1 MVSLEA
7 RINDLQ
13 KQVLKNKITSI
24 NGGELREGS
33 GGTGIDIP
41 QTFVLG
47 KITVATIQGSSYIW
61 KYTVVPVVVDG
72 IGDVNIAGQASYA
85 LNLTELNNPSDGTG
99 VHGNGVD
106 NSVAGWPAGY
116 EIQPCPVNTIVMLW
130 PIQSITGIRYVFS
143 YANGV
148 DGTC

>member
-1 MVSLEA
+1 MVSLEERVNA
-7 RINDLQ
+7 LTKEVRRNR
-13 KQVLKNKITSI
+13 ITSI
-24 NGGELREGS
+24 NGGEIREGS

-41 QTFVLG
+41 QAFVLG
-47 KITVATIQGSSYIW
+47 KITVADIQGSSYIW

-72 IGDVNIAGQASYA
+72 IGDVNTAGSSSYA
-85 LNLTELNNPSDGTG
+85 YNLTELNNPSDGTG

-116 EIQPCPVNTIVMLW
+116 EIQPCPVDTIVMLW
-130 PIQSITGIRYVFS
+130 PIQSIAGIRYVFS